1 MSARYN
7 FFFFLN
13 EERRDFLRKDYCNK
27 GERTMTIEDGGHYN
41 EENTPDYEICKILKG
56 QVEWDFFFIQGRVNK
71 TRKRGVKKWEEWIQV
86 V

>member
-1 MSARYN
+1 
-7 FFFFLN
+7 
-13 EERRDFLRKDYCNK
+13 
-27 GERTMTIEDGGHYN
+27 MTIEDGGHYN
-41 EENTPDYEICKILKG
+41 GENTPDYEICKILKG